1 MRIKYYEKLYM
12 LYIIILTVVSF
23 FYIYFNKVSGLIS
36 DFSFKSIKFDIIFL
50 VILLII
56 NLIKLYAIK
65 NEKFTQK
72 HVYVALRISEITALS
87 AGAFFIHF
95 KIASYAAVIFL
106 ILITSFINGMHSGIK
121 LYSYACLI
129 FILFSFLKQDIFT
142 EPNIVNVILIAFA
155 IAALVVIWLYILK
168 DNFEYEKKSE
178 SMLAQMETKCNQLSL
193 DQKELLL
200 ENKQLKEENEKL
212 ENTNKKLSQSIGE
225 YYTLQMISQAIS
237 SILDIKE
244 LLKYVNDIIIGI
256 MGVNN
261 CHIILFDDKTENLYL
276 HTTNLIDA
284 KELEILI
291 KNITSEV
298 FMDVINNNKPI
309 IDNNVNEEKYP
320 FLRGRDIKSFIC
332 IPLYSKTTKLGLIL
346 IEHKNENAF
355 GDNSVR
361 LLGVIGQ
368 QIGITLENVLLYKN
382 MQDMAT
388 IDGLTGVY
396 NRLYFQ
402 SRVITEYNKAVEK
415 GYKLSIAIFDIDYFK
430 RFNDTYGHLFGD
442 KVIKTIAATIK
453 ESLGEN
459 DIIARY
465 GGEEF
470 VILYPQTD
478 LEEAYQKVEKLR
490 KILEQIVI
498 TDGKNSAS
506 VTASFGV
513 ACYPD
518 NADNVTQLLRISDKA
533 LYRAKETGRNRVVSA
548 EML

>member
-1 MRIKYYEKLYM
+1 
-12 LYIIILTVVSF
+12 
-23 FYIYFNKVSGLIS
+23 
-36 DFSFKSIKFDIIFL
+36 
-50 VILLII
+50 
-56 NLIKLYAIK
+56 
-65 NEKFTQK
+65 
-72 HVYVALRISEITALS
+72 
-87 AGAFFIHF
+87 
-95 KIASYAAVIFL
+95 
-106 ILITSFINGMHSGIK
+106 
-121 LYSYACLI
+121 
-129 FILFSFLKQDIFT
+129 
-142 EPNIVNVILIAFA
+142 
-155 IAALVVIWLYILK
+155 
-168 DNFEYEKKSE
+168 
-178 SMLAQMETKCNQLSL
+178 
-193 DQKELLL
+193 
-200 ENKQLKEENEKL
+200 
-212 ENTNKKLSQSIGE
+212 
-225 YYTLQMISQAIS
+225 
-237 SILDIKE
+237 
-244 LLKYVNDIIIGI
+244 
-256 MGVNN
+256 
-261 CHIILFDDKTENLYL
+261 
-276 HTTNLIDA
+276 
-284 KELEILI
+284 
-291 KNITSEV
+291 
-298 FMDVINNNKPI
+298 
-309 IDNNVNEEKYP
+309 
-320 FLRGRDIKSFIC
+320 
-332 IPLYSKTTKLGLIL
+332 LYSKTTKLGLIL

>member
-12 LYIIILTVVSF
+12 LYITILAAVSC
-23 FYIYFNKVSGLIS
+23 FYIFFNKMPEFSR
-36 DFSFKSIKFDIIFL
+36 DFSFDTIKLDIIFFT
-50 VILLII
+50 ILLII
-56 NLIKLYAIK
+56 NIIKLFIIK
-65 NEKFTQK
+65 IDKFTNK
-72 HVYVALRISEITALS
+72 YIYTSLRIAEITVLS
-87 AGAFFIHF
+87 VSSFFIHF
-95 KIASYAAVIFL
+95 SMVSYAAILLL
-106 ILITSFINGMHSGIK
+106 IMITSFINGMRYGIK
-121 LYSYACLI
+121 LFSYSCL
-129 FILFSFLKQDIFT
+129 LFVFVSFLKHKPFSVPYLINILLIIF
-142 EPNIVNVILIAFA
+142 VFS
-155 IAALVVIWLYILK
+155 ALMVIWTYILK
-168 DNFEYEKKSE
+168 DNSEYGKRSE
-178 SMLAQMETKCNQLSL
+178 NLFAQLEENYNRLNSAH
-193 DQKELLL
+193 KELLVQ
-200 ENKQLKEENEKL
+200 NKQLKEANEKL
-212 ENTNKKLSQSIGE
+212 ENTNKRLSQSIGE

-261 CHIILFDDKTENLYL
+261 CHIILFDEKSENLYL
-276 HTTNLIDA
+276 HTTNLEDEE
-284 KELEILI
+284 ELKILKDNI
-291 KNITSEV
+291 KSEV
-298 FMDVINNNKPI
+298 FMNVINNNKPI
-309 IDNNVNEEKYP
+309 IDNNVESGKYP
-320 FLRGRDIKSFIC
+320 FLLNRDIRSFIC
-332 IPLYSKTTKLGLIL
+332 VPLYSKTAKLGLIL
-346 IEHKNENAF
+346 IEHKKENAF
-355 GDNSVR
+355 GNNSVR
-361 LLGVIGQ
+361 LLDVIGQ

-402 SRVITEYNKAVEK
+402 NRIVTEYNKAVEG

-430 RFNDTYGHLFGD
+430 KFNDTYGHLFGD

-453 ESLGEN
+453 DSLGE
-459 DIIARY
+459 DDVIARY

-470 VILYPQTD
+470 VILYPKTD

-490 KILEQIVI
+490 SMLEKIVV
-498 TDGKNSAS
+498 TDGKISAS

-518 NADNVTQLLRISDKA
+518 NANDVMQLLRISDKA